1 MNEKVC
7 CNCRH
12 NIRKKDKDG
21 RIECECDIDNSYI
34 GYVQCM
40 NYKCRHWAKEKESG
54 EKMQIP
60 TMDEFSKQVAENAL
74 NEIMVE
80 IDEEEMTLKEF
91 IEKLKTNYKLVR
103 KEPNE

>member
-40 NYKCRHWAKEKESG
+40 SYKCRHWAKDKKEK
-54 EKMQIP
+54 
-60 TMDEFSKQVAENAL
+60 AE
-74 NEIMVE
+74 
-80 IDEEEMTLKEF
+80 
-91 IEKLKTNYKLVR
+91 
-103 KEPNE
+103 

>member
-12 NIRKKDKDG
+12 NIQKKDKDG

-40 NYKCRHWAKEKESG
+40 NYKCRHWAKEKESVV
-54 EKMQIP
+54 KNANNNC
-60 TMDEFSKQVAENAL
+60 MD
-74 NEIMVE
+74 
-80 IDEEEMTLKEF
+80 
-91 IEKLKTNYKLVR
+91 
-103 KEPNE
+103 

>member
-1 MNEKVC
+1 MTNEEITKAINKCQYRHTGMGDEYAIIVVRKWKNRGKARMNEKVC

-40 NYKCRHWAKEKESG
+40 ESRCKHWAKEKESG
-54 EKMQIP
+54 EK
-60 TMDEFSKQVAENAL
+60 NAYTD
-74 NEIMVE
+74 NG
-80 IDEEEMTLKEF
+80 
-91 IEKLKTNYKLVR
+91 
-103 KEPNE
+103 

>member
-1 MNEKVC
+1 MTEKVC

-40 NYKCRHWAKEKESG
+40 NYKCRHWAKEKES
-54 EKMQIP
+54 EK
-60 TMDEFSKQVAENAL
+60 KEN
-74 NEIMVE
+74 E
-80 IDEEEMTLKEF
+80 
-91 IEKLKTNYKLVR
+91 R
-103 KEPNE
+103 

>member
-1 MNEKVC
+1 MSKHKLDKVC

-40 NYKCRHWAKEKESG
+40 SYKCRHWAKEKES
-54 EKMQIP
+54 
-60 TMDEFSKQVAENAL
+60 
-74 NEIMVE
+74 
-80 IDEEEMTLKEF
+80 
-91 IEKLKTNYKLVR
+91 
-103 KEPNE
+103 

>member
-1 MNEKVC
+1 M
-7 CNCRH
+7 H
-12 NIRKKDKDG
+12 
-21 RIECECDIDNSYI
+21 
-34 GYVQCM
+34 
-40 NYKCRHWAKEKESG
+40 
-54 EKMQIP
+54 IP

-91 IEKLKTNYKLVR
+91 LEKLKTDYKLVR

>member
-1 MNEKVC
+1 MSRADRWMYGQKNILAGNVRTQVRNVKAGNVPGARLKRMKRNGWRKARMNEKVC

-40 NYKCRHWAKEKESG
+40 SYKCRHWAKDKKEK
-54 EKMQIP
+54 
-60 TMDEFSKQVAENAL
+60 AE
-74 NEIMVE
+74 
-80 IDEEEMTLKEF
+80 
-91 IEKLKTNYKLVR
+91 
-103 KEPNE
+103 